1 MPAYYI
7 NFLFAKRAL
16 SPLDKD
22 NLEGIKQQI
31 AQAKCFVDILLKK
44 DESDIELFLDYLK
57 TKRDGQPQLYRLLF
71 PELYK
76 GEEPYVYGEKLAPPM
91 TRPVASKVNDGPNG
105 RKTNES
111 MGSEIT
117 SEQILKVSSSLTVL
131 CLIIRKT
138 VLDC

>member
-1 MPAYYI
+1 MQLNSTLPETLTINYYGLACLFQSRDHRKFTCNYLSGIMSSASTPLRDRLQDHYDELVSQLMPAYYI

-44 DESDIELFLDYLK
+44 DESSIMLFLDYLK

-71 PELYK
+71 PE
-76 GEEPYVYGEKLAPPM
+76 V
-91 TRPVASKVNDGPNG
+91 
-105 RKTNES
+105 
-111 MGSEIT
+111 
-117 SEQILKVSSSLTVL
+117 
-131 CLIIRKT
+131 
-138 VLDC
+138 